1 MNKLLVVLLV
11 GILFFSCK
19 SSQKELQQGN
29 YEQAFIKSVKKIQK
43 KPDDR
48 EQAEIFTLSYKKS
61 NQKNLDRIEYLKM
74 SGEANAYDEIYNNYL
89 SLDRRQKL
97 AKTVLPLRAG
107 GQTVNFTHVNYN
119 QQIIDAKKGAADYHF
134 RKGLEL
140 LKGDKDAAK
149 KAYYEFE
156 AVRKYSSAY
165 EDINRLQL
173 EAKEKGTTT
182 VLLVPMNKTYSQLSK
197 EFLSNLIDFG
207 MQDLDKDWIQYYN
220 TPQKNYFDYNIFI
233 SINSV
238 YISPDDL
245 KESKEIVKK
254 EVKDGYKYILDTKG
268 NVMKDS
274 LGNDMKVDKY
284 KTISC
289 TVIQKTQNKTAKIEA
304 KVEYQD
310 NKTKR
315 IVAAIPAIGVHSFSY
330 ISALANG
337 DLNALSE
344 ESKKTIGKTPIAF
357 PTGGEMMELSA
368 IELKEQIKAIL
379 ITNKRY
385 IK

>member
-1 MNKLLVVLLV
+1 
-11 GILFFSCK
+11 
-19 SSQKELQQGN
+19 
-29 YEQAFIKSVKKIQK
+29 K

-48 EQAEIFTLSYKKS
+48 EQAEIFSLSYKKS

-89 SLDRRQKL
+89 SLDRRQKM
-97 AKTVLPLRAG
+97 AETVLPLRAG
-107 GQTVNFTHVNYN
+107 GQTVNFTHINYN
-119 QQIIDAKKGAADYHF
+119 QQIIDAKNGAADYHY

-140 LKGDKDAAK
+140 LKGDKDNAK
-149 KAYYEFE
+149 TAYYEFE
-156 AVRKYSSAY
+156 AVRKYSSTY

-182 VLLVPMNKTYSQLSK
+182 VLLLPMNKTYSQLSK
-197 EFLSNLIDFG
+197 EFLANLVDFG
-207 MQDLDKDWIQYYN
+207 MQDLDKDWVRYYN

-233 SINSV
+233 SINTV

-254 EVKDGYKYILDTKG
+254 NVKDGYKYVLDTKG

-274 LGNDMKVDKY
+274 LGNDVKVDKF

-315 IVAAIPAIGVHSFSY
+315 IVATVPAIGGHNFSY
-330 ISALANG
+330 ISSLANG

-344 ESKKTIGKTPIAF
+344 ETKKTIGKTPIAF
-357 PTGGEMMELSA
+357 PTGGEMMEFSA
-368 IELKEQIKAIL
+368 DELKQQIKQIL

>member
-1 MNKLLVVLLV
+1 MNKLLVVLLA
-11 GILFFSCK
+11 GIFLFSCK
-19 SSQKELQQGN
+19 SAQKELQQGN
-29 YEQAFIKSVKKIQK
+29 YEQAFIKSVKKLQK

-48 EQAEIFTLSYKKS
+48 EQAEIFTLSYKKA

-74 SGEANAYDEIYNNYL
+74 SGEANSYDEIYNNYR

-97 AKTVLPLRAG
+97 AETVLPLRAG
-107 GQTVNFTHVNYN
+107 GQTINFEHINYN
-119 QQIIDAKKGAADYHF
+119 QQMISAKKAAADYHY

-140 LKGDKDAAK
+140 MKGDKDAAK

-156 AVRKYSSAY
+156 AVRKYSSSY
-165 EDINRLQL
+165 DDLNRLQI
-173 EAKEKGTTT
+173 EAKEKGTST

-197 EFLSNLIDFG
+197 EFLFDLIDFG
-207 MQDLDKDWIQYYN
+207 MQDLDKDWIRYYN
-220 TPQKNYFDYNIFI
+220 TAQKKYYDYNIFI

-254 EVKDGYKYILDTKG
+254 EVKDGFKYVLDAKG

-274 LGNDMKVDKY
+274 LGNDIKVDKY

-289 TVIQKTQNKTAKIEA
+289 TVIQKTQNKTAKIQA

-310 NKTKR
+310 NKTRR
-315 IVAAIPAIGVHSFSY
+315 IVATVPAIGEYKFFYV
-330 ISALANG
+330 SALANG
-337 DLNALSE
+337 NLDALSE
-344 ESKKTIGKTPIAF
+344 ETKKTIGKTPIAF
-357 PTGGEMMELSA
+357 PAGEEMIKYSGH
-368 IELKEQIKAIL
+368 ELKVQIKNIL
-379 ITNKRY
+379 ISNKRY

>member
-1 MNKLLVVLLV
+1 MNKLAVVLLA
-11 GILFFSCK
+11 IIFLFSCK
-19 SSQKELQQGN
+19 SAQKELQLGN
-29 YEQAFIKSVKKIQK
+29 YEQAFVKSVKKLQK

-61 NQKNLDRIEYLKM
+61 NQRNLDRIEYLKM
-74 SGEANAYDEIYNNYL
+74 SGEANAYDQIYNNYL

-97 AKTVLPLRAG
+97 AETVLPLRAG
-107 GQTVNFTHVNYN
+107 GQTVNFTHINYN
-119 QQIIDAKKGAADYHF
+119 QRIIDAKQAAADYHY

-140 LKGDKDAAK
+140 LKGDKDEAK
-149 KAYYEFE
+149 KAFYEFE
-156 AVRKYSSAY
+156 AVKKYSSTY
-165 EDINRLQL
+165 EDLNRLQL

-197 EFLSNLIDFG
+197 EFLFNLVDFG
-207 MQDLDKDWIQYYN
+207 MQDLDKNWIRYYN
-220 TPQKNYFDYNIFI
+220 TPQKNYYDYNIFI
-233 SINSV
+233 SVNSV
-238 YISPDDL
+238 FISPDDL
-245 KESKEIVKK
+245 KGSKEIVKK
-254 EVKDGYKYILDTKG
+254 EVKDGYKYVLDAKG

-274 LGNDMKVDKY
+274 LGNDVKVDKY

-289 TVIQKTQNKTAKIEA
+289 TVIQKTQYKTARLEA

-315 IVAAIPAIGVHSFSY
+315 IVASVPAIGEHRFSY

-344 ESKKTIGKTPIAF
+344 ETKKTIGRTPIAF
-357 PTGGEMMELSA
+357 PSGGEMMEFSGDR
-368 IELKEQIKAIL
+368 LKEQIKNIL
-379 ITNKRY
+379 ITNKKY